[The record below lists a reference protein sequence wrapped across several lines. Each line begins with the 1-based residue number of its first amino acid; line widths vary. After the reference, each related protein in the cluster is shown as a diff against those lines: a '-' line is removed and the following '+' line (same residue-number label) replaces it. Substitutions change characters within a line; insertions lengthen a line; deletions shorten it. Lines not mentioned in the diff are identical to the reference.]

1 MTVNTGV
8 SVADYFAKKMAA
20 LKQVAVAPQ
29 DSLAHAEIIAVK
41 VLTLQELFSCLCSLV
56 QNFLVECNHKAAYSQ
71 NLGHRLHVMWRAVIT
86 VLIIDYFLNI
96 LVRGLVLL

>member
-41 VLTLQELFSCLCSLV
+41 VLTYELFSCLCSLV
-56 QNFLVECNHKAAYSQ
+56 QNFLVECNHKAAFSQ
-71 NLGHRLHVMWRAVIT
+71 NLGHRLHVM
-86 VLIIDYFLNI
+86 
-96 LVRGLVLL
+96 

>member
-29 DSLAHAEIIAVK
+29 DSLASAEIIAVK
-41 VLTLQELFSCLCSLV
+41 VLTL
-56 QNFLVECNHKAAYSQ
+56 
-71 NLGHRLHVMWRAVIT
+71 
-86 VLIIDYFLNI
+86 
-96 LVRGLVLL
+96 